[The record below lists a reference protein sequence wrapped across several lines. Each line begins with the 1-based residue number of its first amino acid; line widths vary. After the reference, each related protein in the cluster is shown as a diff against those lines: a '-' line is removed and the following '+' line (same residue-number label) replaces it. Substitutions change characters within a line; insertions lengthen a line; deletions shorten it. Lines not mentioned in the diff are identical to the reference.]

1 LEIVLDEDVA
11 IADVGGRAA
20 YIVDAVRTPR
30 GKARPD
36 GGLAALT
43 PHALVAALVD
53 ALDVRTNG
61 QARNADGLFLGAV
74 GQVGA
79 QGAHVALVSKMYA
92 GLPDSAF
99 ALSVNN
105 YCVSGL
111 TTIGQAAN
119 MIANAGAQRLLA
131 GGVEMMSRVPFMG
144 DKADYYEDASFP
156 LRTRYIPVVVAADR
170 LAEDIGVTRQEMDCA
185 ALRSQQRT
193 AAAEGTALTASRIVV
208 NGLDVEEPA
217 RASTTAETLAAM
229 PAAFEALG
237 AQYADALGGRTID
250 HRHTVAHAPP
260 MCDGAG
266 LALVSSNGKGAR
278 ARILAYVETGGDP
291 HASLTAGFTAMDR
304 ALAKAGLDLKAMDR
318 IEFMEAFA
326 VTIVKF
332 LRERDVDVDKVN
344 VGGGHLAK
352 GHPMGA
358 TGAILLSSL
367 LDALDDCQGR
377 YGLVVAAGAQGVGAA
392 MVVERLA
399 R

>member
-1 LEIVLDEDVA
+1 MDEDVA

-170 LAEDIGVTRQEMDCA
+170 LAEDVGVTRQEMDCA

-229 PAAFEALG
+229 PAAFGPLG
-237 AQYADALGGRTID
+237 AQYADALGGRKID

-266 LALVSSNGKGAR
+266 LALVSSNGKDAR
-278 ARILAYVETGGDP
+278 ARIVAYVETGGDP
-291 HASLTAGFTAMDR
+291 HASLTAGFTAMDA

-318 IEFMEAFA
+318 VEFMEAFA